1 MTNLQENQLNW
12 SIKAS
17 ISEAQCVP
25 KLARPEIYESQ
36 HSADTDPSK
45 IDPRLSPK
53 KFSNVDD
60 QPINLS
66 ILAEKLAPTTS
77 DIRPY

>member
-1 MTNLQENQLNW
+1 MVMLEND
-12 SIKAS
+12 
-17 ISEAQCVP
+17 IS
-25 KLARPEIYESQ
+25 

-60 QPINLS
+60 QSINLS

>member
-1 MTNLQENQLNW
+1 MGNYRKEVTELSKTVINSTALW
-12 SIKAS
+12 
-17 ISEAQCVP
+17 
-25 KLARPEIYESQ
+25 

-60 QPINLS
+60 QSINLS
-66 ILAEKLAPTTS
+66 ILAEKLPPTTS